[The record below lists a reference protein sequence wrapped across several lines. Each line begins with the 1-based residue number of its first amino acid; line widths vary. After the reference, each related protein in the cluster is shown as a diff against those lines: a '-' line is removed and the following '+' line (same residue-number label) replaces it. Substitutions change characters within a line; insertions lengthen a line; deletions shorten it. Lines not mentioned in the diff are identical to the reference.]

1 MKDYRSFL
9 AIILSALIYV
19 GWYKF
24 YYEPNVIEPAAQ
36 AQKAALVQKQSQQS
50 ALKQEE
56 VASSVVAVTQAQES
70 DTPVRTEKTATA
82 LGEVTLSNEMPLFKG
97 AVLKNYQ
104 LESKAGNVDLGFV
117 THSENGQGFLGF
129 DAQEL
134 AYLSQVKG
142 TLALESDGS
151 IKWYYE
157 DANIRIQRLFK
168 ATLEQNDFD
177 ATFEIE
183 FKAKRPNYVFVTLQ
197 GSSTKDDVDHPDR
210 QLLHYWNKELSRTA
224 IDDSMKLQDVGF
236 GVEWIGVTNRYFLTA
251 LIPQGELKPK
261 ALIQPISAEK
271 GRVSLVYPVT
281 ESTIRIPLKGFF
293 GPKELNILKSVDR
306 RLDPALDLGFF
317 TWFAYPLLKLLKFF
331 EGWTANWGVAI
342 ILLTLLV
349 KILTYPL
356 TYKSMKSMK
365 KMAALQPKLQ
375 KLREKYAD
383 DKEALNREMLVLMK
397 EGGYNPAAGCLPILI
412 QMPVFFALYRVLYS
426 SIELYQAPFFLWIT
440 DLSTKDPFYITPVV
454 LTAVMY
460 VQQKL
465 TPNTATDPVQAKMM
479 QFMPVMF
486 GVFMVSLPSG
496 LTLYMLVNALAS
508 IAQQIILN
516 KKLGTTGASVT
527 QARA

>member
-1 MKDYRSFL
+1 
-9 AIILSALIYV
+9 
-19 GWYKF
+19 
-24 YYEPNVIEPAAQ
+24 
-36 AQKAALVQKQSQQS
+36 
-50 ALKQEE
+50 
-56 VASSVVAVTQAQES
+56 
-70 DTPVRTEKTATA
+70 
-82 LGEVTLSNEMPLFKG
+82 
-97 AVLKNYQ
+97 
-104 LESKAGNVDLGFV
+104 
-117 THSENGQGFLGF
+117 
-129 DAQEL
+129 
-134 AYLSQVKG
+134 
-142 TLALESDGS
+142 
-151 IKWYYE
+151 
-157 DANIRIQRLFK
+157 
-168 ATLEQNDFD
+168 
-177 ATFEIE
+177 
-183 FKAKRPNYVFVTLQ
+183 
-197 GSSTKDDVDHPDR
+197 
-210 QLLHYWNKELSRTA
+210 
-224 IDDSMKLQDVGF
+224 VGF